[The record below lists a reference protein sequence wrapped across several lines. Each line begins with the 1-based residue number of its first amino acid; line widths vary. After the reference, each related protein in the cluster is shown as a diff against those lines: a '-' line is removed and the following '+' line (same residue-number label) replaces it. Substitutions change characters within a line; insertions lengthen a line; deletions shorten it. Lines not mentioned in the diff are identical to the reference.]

1 MRRAAHPEPHAV
13 ERIGWLRAAVLGA
26 NDGILST
33 AGLVIGVAGA
43 SAARGDIL
51 LAGIAGL
58 AAGAL
63 SMAAGEYVSV
73 SSQKDAEQADLKR
86 EARELAANPEL
97 ELAELTGIY
106 MSRGLDHETAS
117 KAAEQTSAHDA
128 LAAHARAELGITS
141 QTIAR
146 PLEAALAS
154 ALTFSAGAALP
165 LLTVRFAPEGL
176 IVAAIAVSTLLA
188 LALLGWLGA
197 WAGKAP
203 PARAVLRVSFWGAIA
218 MAVTYGIGKL
228 AGTAV

>member
-43 SAARGDIL
+43 GTARGDIL
-51 LAGIAGL
+51 LAGIAGM

-73 SSQKDAEQADLKR
+73 SSQKDAEQADLNR
-86 EARELAANPEL
+86 EARELAAQPEQ
-97 ELAELTGIY
+97 ELAELVSIY
-106 MSRGLDHETAS
+106 MSRGMNKETARQ
-117 KAAEQTSAHDA
+117 AAQQTTARDA

-141 QTIAR
+141 ATIAR
-146 PLEAALAS
+146 PLQAAFAS

-165 LLTVRFAPEGL
+165 LFTVRFAPEPL
-176 IVAAIAVSTLLA
+176 IAAAIAISTLLA

-203 PARAVLRVSFWGAIA
+203 APRAVLRVSFWGAIA